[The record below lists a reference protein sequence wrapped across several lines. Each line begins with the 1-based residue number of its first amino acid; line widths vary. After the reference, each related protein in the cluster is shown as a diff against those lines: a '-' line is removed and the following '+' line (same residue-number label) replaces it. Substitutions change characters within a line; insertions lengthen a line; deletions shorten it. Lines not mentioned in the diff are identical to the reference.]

1 LRLARGECDSSC
13 RLADQRREWTRQPVL
28 RAGCLT
34 RRIALP
40 FSAASDHTMWRALFL
55 AVGITMCILGA
66 ECLVVEKFVM
76 GAEGPPTEQAP
87 ATIFGAPPTPLGVA
101 SRDIEP
107 AEWAPWS
114 LLSAGAVII
123 LYAVTLNR
131 QG

>member
-1 LRLARGECDSSC
+1 
-13 RLADQRREWTRQPVL
+13 
-28 RAGCLT
+28 
-34 RRIALP
+34 
-40 FSAASDHTMWRALFL
+40 MWRALFL
-55 AVGITMCILGA
+55 AVGISMCILGG

-76 GAEGPPTEQAP
+76 GAQSGSPTEQAP
-87 ATIFGAPPTPLGVA
+87 ATIFGAPPAALGGQ

-107 AEWAPWS
+107 AEWTPWS